1 MTIRKQRW
9 PAGRRCF
16 YLRRG
21 MVLRVNPGMIA
32 GRLRFQMQLPWPK
45 ASAWVAF
52 SLSDGNMTGQ
62 SER

>member
-1 MTIRKQRW
+1 
-9 PAGRRCF
+9 
-16 YLRRG
+16 
-21 MVLRVNPGMIA
+21 MVLRENPGMIA